1 MTSDIILEA
10 VGLSK
15 VFGGLVAVDNVSI
28 QIRRQSMHA
37 IIGPNGAGKTTL
49 FNLLSGVMPPT
60 TGQVLY
66 KSQDITHIS
75 PQKRAALGIGRSYQI
90 TNIFPNLTVLENIRL
105 AAQATGKDNFRMFKL
120 ADNFR
125 GYIDRA
131 EGVIDTVGLTGREL
145 VIARNLPHGEKRKLE
160 LGIMIACD
168 PELLLFDEPT
178 AGMSSE
184 QVPELINIINKVVQ
198 QKERTAILVEHRMD
212 MVMSISD
219 TITVMNQGRILAEGS
234 PHEIANNRQVQ
245 TAYLGDLYGELA

>member
-1 MTSDIILEA
+1 MANETLLEA
-10 VGLSK
+10 VNLSK

-28 QIRRQSMHA
+28 VIRKQTMHA

-60 TGQVLY
+60 TGQVFY
-66 KSQDITHIS
+66 KGNDITHVS
-75 PQKRAALGIGRSYQI
+75 PQKRAHLGIGRSFQI

-105 AAQATGKDNFRMFKL
+105 AAQAMGKDNFKLFKL
-120 ADNFR
+120 ADSFTQ
-125 GYIDRA
+125 YIEKA
-131 EGVIDTVGLTGREL
+131 EEVISTVGLTSREWIL
-145 VIARNLPHGEKRKLE
+145 ARNLPHGEKRKLE
-160 LGIMIACD
+160 LGIMLACD

-184 QVPELINIINKVVQ
+184 QVPELMEIINKVVHE
-198 QKERTAILVEHRMD
+198 KERTAILVEHRMD

-219 TITVMNQGRILAEGS
+219 TVTVMNQGRILAEGS
-234 PHEIANNRQVQ
+234 PHEIANNKLVQ

>member
-1 MTSDIILEA
+1 MANETLLEA
-10 VGLSK
+10 MNLSK

-28 QIRRQSMHA
+28 AIRKQTMHA

-60 TGQVLY
+60 TGQVFY
-66 KSQDITHIS
+66 KGNDITHVY
-75 PQKRAALGIGRSYQI
+75 PQKRAHLGIGRSFQI

-105 AAQATGKDNFRMFKL
+105 AAQAMGKDNFKLFKL
-120 ADNFR
+120 ADSFSQ
-125 GYIDRA
+125 YIEKA
-131 EGVIDTVGLTGREL
+131 EEVISTVGLTGREWIL
-145 VIARNLPHGEKRKLE
+145 ARNLPHGEKRKLE
-160 LGIMIACD
+160 LGIMLACD

-184 QVPELINIINKVVQ
+184 QVPELMEIINKVVHE
-198 QKERTAILVEHRMD
+198 KERTAILVEHRMD

-219 TITVMNQGRILAEGS
+219 TVTVMNQGRILAEGS
-234 PHEIANNRQVQ
+234 PHEIANNKLVQ

>member
-1 MTSDIILEA
+1 MVNEVLLEA
-10 VGLSK
+10 VNLAK
-15 VFGGLVAVDNVSI
+15 VFGGLVAVDGVSI
-28 QIRRQSMHA
+28 QIKKQTMHA

-60 TGQVLY
+60 SGQVYY
-66 KSQDITHIS
+66 KGSDITHVS
-75 PQKRAALGIGRSYQI
+75 PQKRAHMGIGRSYQI
-90 TNIFPNLTVLENIRL
+90 TNIFPNLTVLENVRL
-105 AAQATGKDNFRMFKL
+105 AAQAMGKDNFRLFKL
-120 ADNFR
+120 ADKLQQ
-125 GYIDRA
+125 YIDKA
-131 EGVIDTVGLTGREL
+131 EEVIDMVGLAGREL
-145 VIARNLPHGEKRKLE
+145 IIARNLPHGEKRKLE
-160 LGIMIACD
+160 LGIMLACD

-184 QVPELINIINKVVQ
+184 QVPELIKIINKVVQ

-219 TITVMNQGRILAEGS
+219 IVTVMNQGRILAEGS